1 MIWISVIPLTSA
13 EDGEK
18 SISTPDPILTNPAI
32 DLYAVSGTSASYM
45 SIDTIVVQLPKSP
58 VILLRAYIP
67 VWQT

>member
-45 SIDTIVVQLPKSP
+45 SIDTIVVKLP
-58 VILLRAYIP
+58 
-67 VWQT
+67 